1 MGSFTGRRLVV
12 GVVLIVAIAGASV
25 GAVLFSGGGA
35 TDRSVVSAAGER
47 TGVSD
52 RSSTTS
58 TSTTTTSTTTTT
70 TAPPPPPAPEPA
82 PAAGSQ
88 GGSGGGGGGGGVA
101 PVYEAPAPP
110 PPPEPVSFCSGG
122 AGGLAGAV
130 LAAMNAD
137 RGGGLC
143 WNSQLGGSAQAWAA
157 NLAAS
162 QSLYHSDIGSL
173 LNWTSFSTVG
183 ENILAGPSGMSAG
196 AMESAWMGS
205 PSHRANIL
213 GGFSAAGVG
222 IAQGGDGQVYVV
234 VQFGG

>member
-12 GVVLIVAIAGASV
+12 GAVLIVAIAGASV
-25 GAVLFSGGGA
+25 GAVLFSGGGT
-35 TDRSVVSAAGER
+35 TDRSIVSAAGER

-52 RSSTTS
+52 RSSTT
-58 TSTTTTSTTTTT
+58 TSTTTTSTTSTTT
-70 TAPPPPPAPEPA
+70 TTPPPAPEPA
-82 PAAGSQ
+82 PAPSPSQ
-88 GGSGGGGGGGGVA
+88 GGGGGGGGGAA

-110 PPPEPVSFCSGG
+110 PPPEPVSYCSGG

-143 WNSQLGGSAQAWAA
+143 WNSQLGGSAQAWAS

-183 ENILAGPSGMSAG
+183 ENVLAGPAGMSAA

-205 PSHRANIL
+205 PGHRANIL
-213 GGFSAAGVG
+213 GPFSAAGVG
-222 IAQGGDGQVYVV
+222 VAQGADGQVYVAV
-234 VQFGG
+234 HFGG